1 MILPDRATAERARA
15 LLGPVTAAY
24 RHYDHPAGPGLFGT
38 QSIFGVREVGSLWHP
53 PSARDETPPV
63 ERSGAKVFLPSS
75 RGVRG
80 GVLVG
85 STTAGRPREIR
96 FPADLLRHHHLL
108 YVARTRMGKSTLM
121 HHIIVHKMR
130 EKAAG
135 RDDDAIVV
143 VDPHVDLVAGLL
155 EHVPASLANG
165 MCLIDLADRSR
176 SVGINLLDT
185 RVFADRDR
193 TADSMVRVTQG
204 GCGGKDAAVRRA
216 GLPDAVWRAEIDA
229 HPRKAAV
236 SRLDGRGRGADGE
249 GLLRG
254 AEARSRWREEG

>member
-1 MILPDRATAERARA
+1 MILPDRATAEKTRA

-38 QSIFGVREVGSLWHP
+38 QSILGVREVASPWHP
-53 PSARDETPPV
+53 TSATDETPPV
-63 ERSGAKVFLPSS
+63 ERSGAK
-75 RGVRG
+75 
-80 GVLVG
+80 
-85 STTAGRPREIR
+85 ACRPREIR
-96 FPADLLRHHHLL
+96 YPADLLRCHHLYL
-108 YVARTRMGKSTLM
+108 YVARTGMGKSTLM
-121 HHIIVHKMR
+121 HHILVHKMR

-143 VDPHVDLVAGLL
+143 VDPHADLVAGLL

-165 MCLIDLADRSR
+165 MRLIDLADRSR

-204 GCGGKDAAVRRA
+204 LWRQGRRGSGCVTPGCCVA
-216 GLPDAVWRAEIDA
+216 
-229 HPRKAAV
+229 
-236 SRLDGRGRGADGE
+236 RGD
-249 GLLRG
+249 
-254 AEARSRWREEG
+254 